1 MSGRRALGLADSGV
15 LLALAGWIALLY
27 WPFWSGDPRAQAAFR
42 PGDFTEHHYPFAA
55 YAHRRL
61 QEGQLP
67 LWDPYT
73 LGGHPFAA
81 DIQAQ
86 AFYPVRW
93 AVAFLSQGHPLSARA
108 YAAETIAHLI
118 LTAWGAYGFFRRTA
132 RDRAAAAFGAFA
144 WGLSGYLTG
153 YPLQDPP
160 IVASLAWL
168 PWLLWGL
175 AGLLEGA
182 PHPGRWRALA
192 ILAWAMTFLGGHTQT
207 ALYVYLIAFSFAG
220 AQLWARQAGRARG
233 ARELARVILLG
244 TGLTAAPLLAT
255 LELIPWTERP
265 EWTFLQRAGGF
276 ELWELAGVL
285 WPHLTLWSPLYV
297 GIPTL
302 LLALIGLAA
311 GISEGRPLP
320 VLWGGLASIGGLWAL
335 GGEAAL
341 YPALVRLLPV
351 LELFRNQE
359 RAALILAWCLVAL
372 AVEGWPRPPT
382 ESLRRALRW
391 IVGGTGLLLLGAL
404 LLIQG
409 QDISQWPRLHRLLA
423 QAGWPWAM
431 AAGALLLLR
440 GWPRTRWA
448 LVALLALD
456 VGSVAWRTAEA
467 GHRVWQD
474 PEAVNA
480 PPITPDMLPA
490 SGSPYRVDTRRLAT
504 GNWTARVGVEDLHGS
519 VTLAL
524 RPFLRFRQEAPG
536 ERVWALM
543 GVGCYLQRTDEPPLP
558 FPSHPVRSLTLGEK
572 AVELRCLEAPFSRF
586 RLVYEAVAFDE
597 ETALRALRDAAFDP
611 LRTVILDRPWPLP
624 GMSAPSTPPR
634 LTVQAWAP
642 EALQLEVWTEK
653 PGFLIIGDVWYPG
666 WRAWV
671 DGQPAPVLRAYTTLR
686 AVPVPAGA
694 HVVILRYEPLS
705 VRLGLALSGM
715 AFALLC
721 LDLLRRKP

>member
-1 MSGRRALGLADSGV
+1 MDRQRPFRIVDSGV
-15 LLALAGWIALLY
+15 LLALAGWIAFLY
-27 WPFWSGDPRAQAAFR
+27 WPFWSGDPRTQAAFR

-61 QEGQLP
+61 QAGQLP

-93 AVAFLSQGHPLSARA
+93 GIALLSQGYPLSARA

-118 LTAWGAYGFFRRTA
+118 LTAWGAYGFFRRMT
-132 RDRAAAAFGAFA
+132 RERAAAALGAFA
-144 WGLSGYLTG
+144 WGLCGYVTG

-160 IVASLAWL
+160 IIASLTWL
-168 PWLLWGL
+168 PWLLYGL
-175 AGLLEGA
+175 SGLLQGA
-182 PHPGRWRALA
+182 PHPGRWRVLA
-192 ILAWAMTFLGGHTQT
+192 ILAWAMAFLGGHTQT
-207 ALYVYLIAFSFAG
+207 ALYVYFIALCFSG
-220 AQLWARQAGRARG
+220 AQLLARPARRSHRI
-233 ARELARVILLG
+233 RELIGVMALG
-244 TGLTAAPLLAT
+244 TGIAAPSLLAT
-255 LELIPWTERP
+255 LELIPWTERTT
-265 EWTFLQRAGGF
+265 WTFPRRAGGF
-276 ELWELAGVL
+276 ELWELAGAL
-285 WPHLTLWSPLYV
+285 WPQLTLWSPLYV

-302 LLALIGLAA
+302 LLALTALFSGTP
-311 GISEGRPLP
+311 EGRLSRI
-320 VLWGGLASIGGLWAL
+320 LWGGLAGVGGLWAL

-341 YPALVRLLPV
+341 YPALARLLPV

-359 RAALILAWCLVAL
+359 RAALIPAWSLIAL
-372 AVEGWPRPPT
+372 AVEGWPQQSP
-382 ESLRRALRW
+382 ESLRRTLGW
-391 IVGGTGLLLLGAL
+391 MVGTTGMLLLGAL
-404 LLIQG
+404 FLIQM
-409 QDISQWPRLHRLLA
+409 QDISQWPRLHQLFSGA
-423 QAGWPWAM
+423 AWPWGM
-431 AAGALLLLR
+431 AAGTLLLLR

-474 PEAVNA
+474 PEAVAA

-490 SGSPYRVDTRRLAT
+490 AWPPHRIDTRGHAT
-504 GNWTARVGVEDLHGS
+504 GNWTAQVGVEDLHGS

-524 RPFLRFRQEAPG
+524 RHFLRFRQETPG

-543 GVGCYLQRTDEPPLP
+543 GVGCYLQRTDEPSLP
-558 FPSHPVRSLTLGEK
+558 FPSRLIHTLALRGGT
-572 AVELRCLEAPFSRF
+572 VELRCLETPFTRF
-586 RLVYEAVAFDE
+586 HLVYEAVVFDD

-611 LRTVILDRPWPLP
+611 LRVAILDRPWPLP

-634 LTVQAWAP
+634 ITLRAWAP
-642 EALQLEVWTEK
+642 EALELEIWTER
-653 PGFLIIGDVWYPG
+653 PGWLIIGDVWYPG

-671 DGQPAPVLRAYTTLR
+671 DSEPAPVLRAYTALR

-694 HVVILRYEPLS
+694 HTVTVRYEPLS
-705 VRLGLALSGM
+705 IRLGLILSGL
-715 AFALLC
+715 ALGLLC
-721 LDLLRRKP
+721 LDALRRGR